1 MKDGFIKVCAATPEI
16 KVADCAYNLTQI
28 KHVFDKAV
36 AEKVNIL
43 VLPELCVTGSTCG
56 DLFLHD
62 TLLDGAKNALCELAR
77 YTAGNKTLVAVGVP
91 ICKANR
97 LYSCAAL
104 LRNGMIRGIV
114 PKMHLSD
121 AQKRQFVSAEYMS
134 DEIDICGSK
143 YPFGTEFVF
152 DAEYFSVGVELGE
165 DAFASISPSSY
176 LDGADIILNLSADA
190 EEVGRANYR
199 ETIIKAQSA
208 RLSCGYVFANAGK
221 GESTTD
227 LVFAGRNIIAE
238 NGEVLIKTK
247 AFEEAF
253 AVSEIDVSR
262 LRFERKKVKS
272 ETANAVTI
280 KIETDCE
287 ETALTRNFARL
298 PFVPACEGER
308 EERCETI
315 LGIQANALAA
325 RLAHTGAKAC
335 VIGLSG
341 GLDSCLAAL
350 VCARALKLLG
360 RDPKELVAI
369 TMPCFGTTKRT
380 KSNAQRLAECLGA
393 TFKTV
398 NIAKAV
404 KQHFAD
410 IGHDINTLDVTY
422 ENSQARERTQVLM
435 DIANKCG
442 GLVIGTGDLSEL
454 ALGWATYN
462 GDHMSMYAVNSGIP
476 KTLIRHIVNY
486 VAENSEAEL
495 KNVLLDILDT
505 PVSPELLPAD
515 EKGEIAQKTE
525 DLVGPYELHDFFIY
539 NTVRYGFSPKKIF
552 RLANIAF
559 DGKYDKITIKKWLTV
574 FAKRFITQQ
583 FKRSCLPDGVKVG
596 SVGLSPRGDWLMP
609 SDASYK
615 IWLKEIENL

>member
-462 GDHMSMYAVNSGIP
+462 GDHMSMYGVNADIP
-476 KTLIRHIVNY
+476 KTLVRYLVKY
-486 VAENSEAEL
+486 VADTAEDKDL
-495 KNVLLDILDT
+495 AKVLYDTLAT
-505 PVSPELLPAD
+505 PVSPELLPPTN
-515 EKGEIAQKTE
+515 GEISQVTE
-525 DLVGPYELHDFFIY
+525 DIVGPYELHDFFLY
-539 NTVRYGFSPKKIF
+539 YLVRWGYSPKKIY
-552 RLANIAF
+552 RVARYAF
-559 DGKYDKITIKKWLTV
+559 EGVYDAETIKKWLKTFCGRF
-574 FAKRFITQQ
+574 FAQQ
-583 FKRSCLPDGVKVG
+583 FKRNCVPDGPKVG
-596 SVGLSPRGDWLMP
+596 SVALSPRGAWTMP
-609 SDASYK
+609 SDASAK
-615 IWLKEIENL
+615 LWLEEL